1 MELANGGNLEE
12 YLVLD
17 EEIPLV
23 ERKRSRSTTKNL
35 ASLSMDR
42 IDAFKYGGISL
53 GLDAKKI
60 R

>member
-17 EEIPLV
+17 QENTVL
-23 ERKRSRSTTKNL
+23 ERKRSRSLAAHL
-35 ASLSMDR
+35 ASLRTDR
-42 IDAFKYGGISL
+42 IDAFDYGGISL
-53 GLDAKKI
+53 GMDGKKI